1 MSSRPKSAP
10 NTVESRIEY
19 ISTRHPRAKP
29 FPFKYVTYTPQTRRV
44 PTTENALKAQ
54 LPRKNMTNEGIISLF
69 FSMAG
74 PKILLSGLRSPF
86 KKERNIAE
94 RIFFDKMKLINSI
107 VK

>member
-10 NTVESRIEY
+10 NTVERRIEY
-19 ISTRHPRAKP
+19 ISTRHPRFKQ
-29 FPFKYVTYTPQTRRV
+29 FPIEYVTHTPLTRRV

-54 LPRKNMTNEGIISLF
+54 LPRKNMTNEVIDLF

-74 PKILLSGLRSPF
+74 PKILLLGLRSPF
-86 KKERNIAE
+86 DRERKIAE
-94 RIFFDKMKLINSI
+94 RIFFDKMKLIKRI